1 MKFEQ
6 WWEQL
11 SDAERRFIGIYNAR
25 FVWLEGFHIGFTEGF
40 KEGQETLDIIG
51 EADANSR

>member
-11 SDAERRFIGIYNAR
+11 SDAERRFIGIHNAR